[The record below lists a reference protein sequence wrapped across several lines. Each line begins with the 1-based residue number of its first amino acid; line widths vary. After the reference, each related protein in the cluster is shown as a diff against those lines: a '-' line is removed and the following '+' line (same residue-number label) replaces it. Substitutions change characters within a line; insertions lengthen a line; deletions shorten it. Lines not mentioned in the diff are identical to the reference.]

1 MPINAIGI
9 SLSGIRAS
17 SVRLTASAAN
27 IAHANA
33 TAPVAPAQPATPTA
47 NLPVV
52 YRPVRAEVW
61 SVPEG
66 GVASRLVTTP
76 VTAPGQSLIPDPS
89 GRYTDIAA
97 ATAASGIDLTGEL
110 VEQLAAKIAFG
121 ANLAILR
128 TASDLQGRLVDRWA

>member
-1 MPINAIGI
+1 MNAIGI

-17 SVRLTASAAN
+17 STRLAASAAN

-33 TAPVAPAQPATPTA
+33 PVTPAQPATPTA

-66 GVASRLVTTP
+66 GVAARLVTTAA
-76 VTAPGQSLIPDPS
+76 VTTPGQSLIPDPS
-89 GRYTDIAA
+89 GRYTDIEAT
-97 ATAASGIDLTGEL
+97 TAASGIDLTGEL
-110 VEQLAAKIAFG
+110 VEQLSAKIAFG
-121 ANLAILR
+121 ANLAVLR
-128 TASDLQGRLVDRWA
+128 TASDMQGRLIDRWA

>member
-1 MPINAIGI
+1 MPMNAIGI

-17 SVRLTASAAN
+17 STRLAASAAN
-27 IAHANA
+27 IASA
-33 TAPVAPAQPATPTA
+33 TAPVTPAQPATPTA

-76 VTAPGQSLIPDPS
+76 GQHLIPDPS
-89 GRYTDIAA
+89 GRYTDIDAM
-97 ATAASGIDLTGEL
+97 TVASGIDLTGEL
-110 VEQLAAKIAFG
+110 VEQLSAKIAFG
-121 ANLAILR
+121 ANLAVLR
-128 TASDLQGRLVDRWA
+128 TASDMQGRLIDRWA